1 MELGHLP
8 IMPKEI
14 VDYVCTALS
23 SSPEL
28 VVDGT
33 AGGGGHASLF
43 SEAIPDSR
51 ILAFDRDPSAS
62 VKLKEKFTGSN
73 VTVFNSSYTKIPEII
88 EDNNYPLAGGA
99 LFDLGLSSIQLDTP
113 ERGFSHRYTG
123 PLDMRFDQSRGKPAS
138 VMLKEMTE
146 KQIADAIYRYGEE
159 GRSRV
164 IARAIKQSRRLSY
177 TDDLA
182 EAVRSVVKGN
192 PVKPLSRV
200 FQAIRIL
207 VNGELDHLDKL
218 LSEMYKWT
226 RPGCNVAILTFHSL
240 EDRMIKLHFRDSEYF
255 RQFDPP
261 WLLPGSAEKR
271 ANPRARSARL
281 RLGVRL

>member
-1 MELGHLP
+1 MEQGHLP
-8 IMPKEI
+8 IMPTEI
-14 VDYVCTALS
+14 VEYLCAL
-23 SSPEL
+23 SPEL

-33 AGGGGHASLF
+33 SGGGGHTSLL
-43 SEAIPDSR
+43 SEATPDGQV
-51 ILAFDRDPSAS
+51 LAVERDPSAS
-62 VKLKEKFTGSN
+62 ARLSVRFKGTN
-73 VTVFNSSYTKIPEII
+73 VTVINSSYAEIPEII
-88 EDNNYPLAGGA
+88 KENGFPKAGGA
-99 LFDLGLSSIQLDTP
+99 LFDLGLSSIQLDAP
-113 ERGFSHRYTG
+113 DRGFSHRISA
-123 PLDMRFDQSRGKPAS
+123 PLDMRFDQSQGKPAS
-138 VMLKEMTE
+138 EVLRAMTE

-164 IARAIKQSRRLSY
+164 IARAIKQNRRLLT

-192 PVKPLSRV
+192 PVKPLARV

-207 VNGELDHLDKL
+207 VNGELDHLEKL
-218 LSEMYKWT
+218 LSEMHLWT
-226 RPGCNVAILTFHSL
+226 ESGCPVAILTFHSL
-240 EDRMIKLHFRDSEYF
+240 EDRMIKLHFRDSEHF

-261 WLLPGSAEKR
+261 WMLPQPAEKR

>member
-1 MELGHLP
+1 MERGHLP

-14 VDYVCTALS
+14 LEYLCA

-33 AGGGGHASLF
+33 SGGGGHTSLL
-43 SEAIPDSR
+43 SEAVPAGR
-51 ILAFDRDPSAS
+51 ILAFERDPLASEALSA
-62 VKLKEKFTGSN
+62 KFAGTN
-73 VTVFNSSYTKIPEII
+73 VTVINSSYTQIPTVISE
-88 EDNNYPLAGGA
+88 NNLPQADAA

-113 ERGFSHRYTG
+113 ERGFSHRTSG
-123 PLDMRFDQSRGKPAS
+123 PLDMRFDQSSGKPAS
-138 VMLKEMTE
+138 AVLRAMTE

-164 IARAIKQSRRLSY
+164 IARAIKENRRLLT

-192 PVKPLSRV
+192 PVKPLARV

-207 VNGELDHLDKL
+207 VNGELDHLEKL
-218 LSEMYKWT
+218 LAEMHLWT
-226 RPGCNVAILTFHSL
+226 AKGCFVAVLTFHSL
-240 EDRMIKLHFRDSEYF
+240 EDRMIKLHFRDSDHF
-255 RQFDPP
+255 KQFDPP
-261 WLLPGSAEKR
+261 WLLPTSSEKR
-271 ANPRARSARL
+271 QNSRARSARL
-281 RLGVRL
+281 RLGVRV

>member
-1 MELGHLP
+1 MERGHLP
-8 IMPKEI
+8 IMPTEI
-14 VDYVCTALS
+14 VEYLCA

-33 AGGGGHASLF
+33 SGGGGHTSLI
-43 SEAIPDSR
+43 SRAIPDGHV
-51 ILAFDRDPSAS
+51 LAIERDPSAS
-62 VKLKEKFTGSN
+62 KKLTEKFNGTN
-73 VTVFNSSYTKIPEII
+73 VTVINSSYTETPGII
-88 EDNNYPLAGGA
+88 EENGFPQAGGA

-113 ERGFSHRYTG
+113 ERGFSHRTSG
-123 PLDMRFDQSRGKPAS
+123 PLDMRFDRSQGKPAS
-138 VMLKEMTE
+138 ELLRGMTE

-164 IARAIKQSRRLSY
+164 IARAIKRNSRLLT

-182 EAVRSVVKGN
+182 QAVQSAVRGN
-192 PVKPLSRV
+192 PVKPLARV

-207 VNGELDHLDKL
+207 VNGELDHLEKL
-218 LSEMYKWT
+218 LSEMHLWT
-226 RPGCNVAILTFHSL
+226 DSGCHVAVLTFHSL
-240 EDRMIKLHFRDSEYF
+240 EDGMIKRHFRDSEYF

-261 WLLPGSAEKR
+261 WFLPSLAEKR
-271 ANPRARSARL
+271 NNPRARSARL

>member
-14 VDYVCTALS
+14 VEYVCSTPFSAPGLI
-23 SSPEL
+23 
-28 VVDGT
+28 VDGT
-33 AGGGGHASLF
+33 AGGGGHTSLL
-43 SEAIPDSR
+43 SQAAPNSR
-51 ILAFDRDPSAS
+51 ILAIERDPSAYG
-62 VKLKEKFTGSN
+62 KLKEKFAGTN
-73 VTVFNSSYTKIPEII
+73 VTVFNSSYTKIPGII
-88 EDNNYPLAGGA
+88 DENNFPQAGGA
-99 LFDLGLSSIQLDTP
+99 IFDLGLSSIQLDTP
-113 ERGFSHRYTG
+113 ERGFSHRHKG
-123 PLDMRFDQSRGKPAS
+123 PLDMRFDQNSGKPAS
-138 VMLKEMTE
+138 ALLREMTE

-159 GRSRV
+159 GRSRA
-164 IARAIKQSRRLSY
+164 IARAIKQSRRLLY

-192 PVKPLSRV
+192 PVKPLARV
-200 FQAIRIL
+200 FQAVRIL
-207 VNGELDHLDKL
+207 VNGELDHLETL
-218 LSEMYKWT
+218 LSEMHKWT
-226 RPGCNVAILTFHSL
+226 GPECNVAILTFHSL

-271 ANPRARSARL
+271 ANRRSRSARL

>member
-1 MELGHLP
+1 MERGHLP
-8 IMPKEI
+8 IMPQEI
-14 VDYVCTALS
+14 IEYLCM

-33 AGGGGHASLF
+33 SGGGGHTGLLSK
-43 SEAIPDSR
+43 AIPDGR
-51 ILAFDRDPSAS
+51 ILAFERDPAAAEKLSIRFKGTNVS
-62 VKLKEKFTGSN
+62 VI
-73 VTVFNSSYTKIPEII
+73 NSSYTEIPVII
-88 EDNNYPLAGGA
+88 EKDGLPKAGGV

-113 ERGFSHRYTG
+113 GRGFSHRTSG
-123 PLDMRFDQSRGKPAS
+123 PLDMRFDQTQGEPAS
-138 VMLKEMTE
+138 EVLRAMTE

-164 IARAIKQSRRLSY
+164 IARAIKRNRRLLT

-192 PVKPLSRV
+192 PVKPLARV
-200 FQAIRIL
+200 FQAVRIF
-207 VNGELDHLDKL
+207 VNGELDHLEKL
-218 LSEMYKWT
+218 LSEMHLWT
-226 RPGCNVAILTFHSL
+226 ESGCRVAVLTFHSL

-255 RQFDPP
+255 RQYDPP
-261 WLLPGSAEKR
+261 WMLPPASEKR